1 MNYNLEPLDSAIA
14 ANDKISTASL
24 SDELVRALYH
34 QPSSFTIAMMEKM
47 MKDLRAKRM
56 FQTMIK
62 IGDACMQTGIVSLK
76 VRRQYAQALI
86 EEKILT
92 AAIKVLEEII
102 NETETTADTASL
114 FERSEALGLAGR
126 VYKQLYV
133 VANSPD
139 NLSAAGYIQKA
150 FDAYDKV
157 YQWDPGKYL
166 WHGIN
171 AVAMAARAKAD
182 GISLSVTVDTST
194 MANEILYDVI
204 DLEAN
209 ENAGPF
215 DYATGL
221 EACVALEKPTE
232 AMEWLNKYIQ
242 LQEADAFEIA
252 STLRQLTEVWRL
264 DKNNGSMQQIIP
276 ILRGALLK
284 KEGGTV
290 TIGAAEIREGVFD
303 KDEASL
309 QAEKV
314 FGSESYQSYEWY
326 MKGAQRCLMVAR
338 IGREKS
344 KGLGTGFLVKGSDLH
359 PDLKDEIVLLTNAHV
374 ITNDPEERE
383 ALRPEEALILFE
395 VLGLE
400 KTYTVHDLFFTSPF
414 KEFDVTILRFSQQDQ
429 QEIRKTLKA
438 KGVELFTFS
447 NRKLQKDGSERIYI
461 IGHPAGGTL
470 QLSLQDNALLDF
482 EGRLLHYRTPTVG
495 GSSGSPVFDA
505 DWNLVGIHHAGGNFI
520 RKLNH
525 QKGMYQANEGIRMN
539 YIVDALKEKNHSKME
554 E

>member
-1 MNYNLEPLDSAIA
+1 
-14 ANDKISTASL
+14 
-24 SDELVRALYH
+24 
-34 QPSSFTIAMMEKM
+34 
-47 MKDLRAKRM
+47 
-56 FQTMIK
+56 
-62 IGDACMQTGIVSLK
+62 MQTGIVSLK
-76 VRRQYAQALI
+76 TRRQYAQALI

-92 AAIKVLEEII
+92 AALRILEEIVGG
-102 NETETTADTASL
+102 TDTSTDAPSL
-114 FERSEALGLAGR
+114 FERTEALGLTGR

-133 VANSPD
+133 IAGNAD
-139 NLSAAGYIQKA
+139 NQNATGYLQKA

-157 YQWDPGKYL
+157 YQSDPGKYL

-182 GISLSVTVDTST
+182 GISLSATVDIHT

-215 DYATGL
+215 DYATAL
-221 EACVALEKPTE
+221 EACVALEKPKE

-242 LQEADAFEIA
+242 LQDADAFEIA
-252 STLRQLTEVWRL
+252 STLRQLSEVWRL
-264 DKNNGSMQQIIP
+264 DKDNNTMQQIIP

-290 TIGAAEIREGVFD
+290 TIGASEIRHGVFD

-344 KGLGTGFLVKGSDLH
+344 KGLGTGFLVNGSDLH
-359 PDLKDEIVLLTNAHV
+359 PELKNEIVLLTNAHV

-383 ALRPEEALILFE
+383 ALRPEEALIIFE

-400 KTYTVHDLFFTSPF
+400 KTYSVHDLFFTSPF

-438 KGVELFTFS
+438 KGVEAFNFS
-447 NRKLQKDGSERIYI
+447 NRKLWKYGSERIDI
-461 IGHPAGGTL
+461 IGHPAEGTL

-539 YIVDALKEKNHSKME
+539 YIIEALKGKHH
-554 E
+554 